1 MTVYSGFP
9 SPVKPFLLPTCDI
22 LHTSSPFVNPFS
34 QIFPEFSSGF
44 PQFRS
49 HLSVLHIFILLKNFL
64 MLFIRKIMTTGSAG
78 GMAKPYKGML
88 PASAGTRPEY
98 D

>member
-1 MTVYSGFP
+1 MKKSDVT
-9 SPVKPFLLPTCDI
+9 I
-22 LHTSSPFVNPFS
+22 
-34 QIFPEFSSGF
+34 IFEY
-44 PQFRS
+44 
-49 HLSVLHIFILLKNFL
+49 HLQLSA
-64 MLFIRKIMTTGSAG
+64 IMTTGSAG

>member
-1 MTVYSGFP
+1 MNVP
-9 SPVKPFLLPTCDI
+9 LDDI
-22 LHTSSPFVNPFS
+22 NGLNTHGNYQQP
-34 QIFPEFSSGF
+34 
-44 PQFRS
+44 
-49 HLSVLHIFILLKNFL
+49 
-64 MLFIRKIMTTGSAG
+64 IMTTGSAG

>member
-1 MTVYSGFP
+1 M
-9 SPVKPFLLPTCDI
+9 PT
-22 LHTSSPFVNPFS
+22 TFS
-34 QIFPEFSSGF
+34 QIKNKFY
-44 PQFRS
+44 
-49 HLSVLHIFILLKNFL
+49 VVIFHILLY
-64 MLFIRKIMTTGSAG
+64 IQDIIMTTGSAG